1 VIDGRGLKLLLR
13 LLLLVALLL
22 WLLLL
27 LLLNLLIL
35 GSVEKGAV
43 VGLLGEH
50 EFELPVHGT

>member
-1 VIDGRGLKLLLR
+1 MTDGRRLKLLLR

-22 WLLLL
+22 RLLLL
-27 LLLNLLIL
+27 LDLLAL
-35 GSVEKGAV
+35 GSGEQSAV

>member
-27 LLLNLLIL
+27 LLSLLIL
-35 GSVEKGAV
+35 GSVEKSAV
-43 VGLLGEH
+43 VGLLGKH
-50 EFELPVHGT
+50 EFKLPVHGT

>member
-1 VIDGRGLKLLLR
+1 LKLLLR